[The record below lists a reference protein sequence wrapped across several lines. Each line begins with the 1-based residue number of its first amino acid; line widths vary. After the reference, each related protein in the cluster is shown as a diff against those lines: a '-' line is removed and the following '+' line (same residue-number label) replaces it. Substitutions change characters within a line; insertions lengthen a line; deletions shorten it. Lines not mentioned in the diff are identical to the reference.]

1 MPSIFK
7 SIIALIISASGVH
20 LLYTGV
26 IRPQAERALA
36 IAQAEGQSTIRT
48 LAVILKDYEQE
59 ICIIL
64 MFWGLFLIIDKC
76 ISIARHRYLFDIDL
90 MESSP
95 DDEESVEPR
104 TIMEEMEVSLESLQ
118 SLPQNVQSTPLVETL
133 TASVRRF
140 VITKSVQ
147 NTSDAIV
154 TGVDALA
161 ARIESENA
169 MIRYLIWAIPS
180 IGFLGT
186 VRGIG
191 QALAQADEALS
202 GDIANMA
209 ASLGV
214 AFNSTFVALIIS
226 IFLMFF
232 LHQLQR
238 LQDGLVVDTQAYC
251 EKFLLN
257 RIGKTDEES

>member
-1 MPSIFK
+1 MSSVFK
-7 SIIALIISASGVH
+7 SVIALILSASGVH

-26 IRPQAERALA
+26 IRPHAEKALA
-36 IAQAEGQSTIRT
+36 IAQAEGQSTVRT
-48 LAVILKDYEQE
+48 LSVVLKDYEQE
-59 ICIIL
+59 ICIVL
-64 MFWGLFLIIDKC
+64 MLWGLFLIIDKS
-76 ISIARHRYLFDIDL
+76 ISIVRHRYLFDIDL
-90 MESSP
+90 LEP
-95 DDEESVEPR
+95 ADDEEDAEKI
-104 TIMEEMEVSLESLQ
+104 TLAKEMENSLESLQ
-118 SLPQNVQSTPLVETL
+118 SLPQKLRSTPLIETL
-133 TASVRRF
+133 TASVRRY
-140 VITKSVQ
+140 VITKDVQ

-191 QALAQADEALS
+191 QALAQADEALA

-226 IFLMFF
+226 IILMFF

-257 RIGKTDEES
+257 RIGKSDEEN

>member
-1 MPSIFK
+1 M
-7 SIIALIISASGVH
+7 
-20 LLYTGV
+20 
-26 IRPQAERALA
+26 
-36 IAQAEGQSTIRT
+36 
-48 LAVILKDYEQE
+48 
-59 ICIIL
+59 
-64 MFWGLFLIIDKC
+64 
-76 ISIARHRYLFDIDL
+76 FDIDL
-90 MESSP
+90 LEPAS
-95 DDEESVEPR
+95 EEEDTEKKTLVK
-104 TIMEEMEVSLESLQ
+104 EMENSLESLQ
-118 SLPQNVQSTPLVETL
+118 SLPSKLRSTPLIETL
-133 TASVRRF
+133 TASVRRY
-140 VITKSVQ
+140 VITKDVQ

-191 QALAQADEALS
+191 QALAQADEALA

-226 IFLMFF
+226 IILMFF

-257 RIGKTDEES
+257 RIGKSDEES

>member
-1 MPSIFK
+1 MSSVFK
-7 SIIALIISASGVH
+7 SVIALILSASGVH

-26 IRPQAERALA
+26 IRPHAEQALA

-48 LAVILKDYEQE
+48 LSVVLKDYEQE
-59 ICIIL
+59 ICIVL
-64 MFWGLFLIIDKC
+64 MLWGLFLIIDKS
-76 ISIARHRYLFDIDL
+76 ISIVRHRYLFDIDL
-90 MESSP
+90 LEPAS
-95 DDEESVEPR
+95 EEEDTEKKTLVK
-104 TIMEEMEVSLESLQ
+104 EMEDSLESLQ
-118 SLPQNVQSTPLVETL
+118 SLPSKLRSTPLIETL
-133 TASVRRF
+133 TASVRRY
-140 VITKSVQ
+140 VITKDVQ

-191 QALAQADEALS
+191 QALAQADEALA

-226 IFLMFF
+226 IILMFF

-257 RIGKTDEES
+257 RIGKSDEES